1 VRVLGHLVGMEL
13 ADGIVGGG
21 GGRWSFSSVRRNAS
35 ERDDQHFGMDVPPP
49 PPLLLWAG
57 LGLGRA

>member
-49 PPLLLWAG
+49 PPSFCG
-57 LGLGRA
+57 PG